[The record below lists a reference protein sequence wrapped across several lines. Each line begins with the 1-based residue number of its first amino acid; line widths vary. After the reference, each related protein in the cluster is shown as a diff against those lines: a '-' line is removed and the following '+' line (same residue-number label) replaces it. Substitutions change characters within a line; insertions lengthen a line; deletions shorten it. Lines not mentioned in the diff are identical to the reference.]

1 MNIHLILQMA
11 ADSMPDREAVVC
23 GSQRLTY
30 QALNDAVNALA
41 DKLADTKKLAYL
53 AETGAAAPVAMF
65 AAALRGIPYVPIN
78 YRLAEDQIKALLK
91 RFRLHC

>member
-30 QALNDAVNALA
+30 QARDAVNALA

-91 RFRLHC
+91 RVSPIVN